1 MKAFFEKNV
10 ESSRINDEFVGRHPK
25 KVVHIVNLSF
35 FQDFSTGFMLEDLPI
50 CP

>member
-1 MKAFFEKNV
+1 MKAFVFEKNV

-35 FQDFSTGFMLEDLPI
+35 LSGFFHRVHA
-50 CP
+50 